1 MSHDLALQVR
11 RITKHF
17 NGVLANDRIDFEL
30 RTGEIHAVLGENG
43 AGKSTLMNI
52 ISGLYLPNE
61 GEIIVE
67 GQATHIRNPYDAI
80 RCGIHMVHQ
89 DFMLIP
95 VFTVAENIVLGNEV
109 TRGLTLDMRKA
120 HKQIRSL
127 SQDYGLKVDPD
138 AIVENLPVGLQ
149 QRVEILKA
157 LYRQARILI
166 LDEPTA
172 VLTLQEVEDLFRVMR
187 QLTKHGVSII
197 FITHKLKE
205 VMTAAD
211 RITVMRRGRAIGTTT
226 PAETDQKK
234 LSEMMVGREVVM
246 QIEKDSAR
254 PGEVVLDV
262 NDLTVLDDRKIES
275 VRSVSFQIRAG
286 EIFGLAGVQGNGQTE
301 LAAALTGLRRIQN
314 GKVRLTGQDVPPL
327 NPRVLMELGLAH
339 IPEDRL
345 KYGLVLS
352 HTIADNQILCTY
364 YKPPFARYFQRN
376 SNAVLENSNR
386 LIQEFDIRTTGPLA
400 GAETLS
406 GGNQQKLI
414 VSREMSRDI
423 RLLIANQPTRGL
435 DVGSIEYI
443 HRQIVKMRDQG
454 VAVLLISVE
463 LDEIMSLS
471 DRIAVIFDGQI
482 VAIRQ
487 VDRTTKDKLGL
498 YMAGIIPADVLG
510 A

>member
-1 MSHDLALQVR
+1 
-11 RITKHF
+11 
-17 NGVLANDRIDFEL
+17 
-30 RTGEIHAVLGENG
+30 
-43 AGKSTLMNI
+43 
-52 ISGLYLPNE
+52 
-61 GEIIVE
+61 
-67 GQATHIRNPYDAI
+67 
-80 RCGIHMVHQ
+80 MVHQ

-95 VFTVAENIVLGNEV
+95 VFTVVENIVLGNEV
-109 TRGLTLDMRKA
+109 TRGLILDMRKA
-120 HKQIRSL
+120 RKQIRKL

-138 AIVENLPVGLQ
+138 AIIENLSVGLQ

-172 VLTLQEVEDLFRVMR
+172 VLTPQEVEDLFRVMR
-187 QLTKHGVSII
+187 HLTKHGVSII

-205 VMTAAD
+205 VMTVAD
-211 RITVMRRGRAIGTTT
+211 RITVMRRGRVIGTTT

-234 LSEMMVGREVVM
+234 LSEMMVGREVRI
-246 QIEKDSAR
+246 QIKKASAR
-254 PGEVVLDV
+254 TGEVVLDV
-262 NDLTVLDDRKIES
+262 KNLTVLDDRKIEA
-275 VRSVSFQIRAG
+275 VRGVSFQIRAG
-286 EIFGLAGVQGNGQTE
+286 EILGLAGVQGNGQTE
-301 LAAALTGLRRIQN
+301 LAAALTGLQRIQN
-314 GKVRLTGQDVPPL
+314 GEVRLTGQDMPPMS
-327 NPRVLMELGLAH
+327 PRVLMELGLAH

-364 YKPPFARYFQRN
+364 YKPPFARYFKRN
-376 SNAVLENSNR
+376 MNAVLANSNR
-386 LIQEFDIRTTGPLA
+386 LIQEFDIRTTGPFA
-400 GAETLS
+400 AAETLS

-423 RLLIANQPTRGL
+423 RLLIANQPSRGL

-443 HRQIVKMRDQG
+443 HRQIVKMRNQG

-471 DRIAVIFDGQI
+471 DRIAVMYDGQM
-482 VAIRQ
+482 VTTLQANQ
-487 VDRTTKDKLGL
+487 ADRGQLGL